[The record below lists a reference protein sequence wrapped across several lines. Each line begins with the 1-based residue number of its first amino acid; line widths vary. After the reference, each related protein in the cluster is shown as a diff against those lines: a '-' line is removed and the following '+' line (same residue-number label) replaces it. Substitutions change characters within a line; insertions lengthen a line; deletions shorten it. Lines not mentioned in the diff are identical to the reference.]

1 MKVEQLKAF
10 AVSLASTPRLLRL
23 PEVLRITGLGR
34 STLYRMIAEHRF
46 PAPVQLSKR
55 AVAWRED
62 EVRPWADARPRAV
75 LRYASDR

>member
-1 MKVEQLKAF
+1 MKEDQLRASV
-10 AVSLASTPRLLRL
+10 ASLAVTPHLLRL
-23 PEVLRITGLGR
+23 PAVLRLTGLGR

-75 LRYASDR
+75 MRYASDR